1 MFPAVHR
8 SSSILARR
16 AFPGQWASYTT
27 RSNGAAFLN
36 TLDFLAPSP
45 TSRTSAPA
53 PSQSQSQSQSQLF
66 QPQRNNVR
74 RPQPNQGGNRD
85 FLRSTSASKAHA
97 IDDIEPDSTNSG
109 RPSPKRTGKFSS
121 EDDNS
126 LASERNRSAARRDL
140 DKRPAQDRPRR
151 DEEINSPWIQY
162 VTPEGNQGEKRLATV
177 LRSFDRSQ
185 YFLVEVDAG
194 AFPPIC
200 KLFSKK
206 ELYEKAKAAKQ
217 AKKANELSTKELQLN
232 WGTDPHD
239 LNHKLAKFRAFLEK
253 GHRVDIQV
261 NGKKGKSTTPPER
274 ELVMERIKAEFEP
287 VSKYV
292 KQPEWIK
299 ATTVTM
305 MLQGVA
311 KKPEKTKKQKAEA
324 P

>member
-1 MFPAVHR
+1 MSFAVHR
-8 SSSILARR
+8 TTSILARR
-16 AFPGQWASYTT
+16 ACVCPGQWATYTT

-36 TLDFLAPSP
+36 NLDFLAPSP
-45 TSRTSAPA
+45 SSRTSASA
-53 PSQSQSQSQSQLF
+53 PSQSQSQLF
-66 QPQRNNVR
+66 QPQRNSIR
-74 RPQPNQGGNRD
+74 RPPSNQGGNRD
-85 FLRSTSASKAHA
+85 FLRSASASKAHA
-97 IDDIEPDSTNSG
+97 IDDIDTDSNSSG
-109 RPSPKRTGKFSS
+109 RQPSKRTGKFSS

-126 LASERNRSAARRDL
+126 WASERNRSAAKRDL
-140 DKRPAQDRPRR
+140 DRRPALDRPRR

-162 VTPEGNQGEKRLATV
+162 VTPEGNQGEKSLARV

-239 LNHKLAKFRAFLEK
+239 LNHKLSKFRAFLEK
-253 GHRVDIQV
+253 GHRVEIQV
-261 NGKKGKSTTPPER
+261 NGKKGKSTTPQER

-292 KQPEWIK
+292 KQPEWVK

-305 MLQGVA
+305 MLQGMA

>member
-1 MFPAVHR
+1 MIPAVHR
-8 SSSILARR
+8 TTSMLARR
-16 AFPGQWASYTT
+16 AYPGQWASYTT

-36 TLDFLAPSP
+36 NLDFLAPAPS
-45 TSRTSAPA
+45 SRTSASA
-53 PSQSQSQSQSQLF
+53 PSQSQSQLL
-66 QPQRNNVR
+66 QPQRSNVR

-85 FLRSTSASKAHA
+85 FLRSPSASKAHA
-97 IDDIEPDSTNSG
+97 IDDINSDGNNNG
-109 RPSPKRTGKFSS
+109 RQPSKRTGKFSS
-121 EDDNS
+121 EDDS
-126 LASERNRSAARRDL
+126 SWASERNRSAARRDL
-140 DKRPAQDRPRR
+140 DKRPALDRPRR

-162 VTPEGNQGEKRLATV
+162 VTPEGNQGEKSLARV
-177 LRSFDRSQ
+177 LRSIDRSQ

-253 GHRVDIQV
+253 GHRVEIQV

-305 MLQGVA
+305 MLQGMA
-311 KKPEKTKKQKAEA
+311 KKSEKTKKQKAEA

>member
-1 MFPAVHR
+1 MIPAVR
-8 SSSILARR
+8 QTTSSLARR
-16 AFPGQWASYTT
+16 ACPSQWASYTT

-36 TLDFLAPSP
+36 NLDFLAPSP
-45 TSRTSAPA
+45 SSRASASAP
-53 PSQSQSQSQSQLF
+53 SQSQSQLF

-74 RPQPNQGGNRD
+74 RPQPSQGNRD
-85 FLRSTSASKAHA
+85 FLRSTAGSKAHA
-97 IDDIEPDSTNSG
+97 IDDIDPDSNNSG
-109 RPSPKRTGKFSS
+109 RQPSRRTGKFSS
-121 EDDNS
+121 EDDS
-126 LASERNRSAARRDL
+126 SWASERNRSAARRDL
-140 DKRPAQDRPRR
+140 DKRPALDRPRR

-162 VTPEGNQGEKRLATV
+162 VTPEGNQGEKSLARV

-185 YFLVEVDAG
+185 FFLVEVDAG

-217 AKKANELSTKELQLN
+217 AKKANELPTKELQLN

-239 LNHKLAKFRAFLEK
+239 LNHKLSKFRAFLEK
-253 GHRVDIQV
+253 GHRVEIQV

-292 KQPEWIK
+292 KQPEWVK

-305 MLQGVA
+305 MLQGLA
-311 KKPEKTKKQKAEA
+311 KKPKTKKQKAEA